1 MTGVLRLIGSPSQLS
16 YHLSISASTPSLRSN
31 ITCHVLFHGN
41 IHNNKNVKN
50 KNNNDNNNNKNN
62 TNNNN
67 NNNSTLT
74 TSIGFV
80 MERFVFTVTSSESG
94 SHVGRVLAVTSVE
107 DFFKNNNNINNKES
121 INNNKNNNNV
131 NKNNNNNNVN
141 KNNNNNNV
149 NKNNNIFYWLGEQS
163 RRVVAIANNTGDL
176 FLTSGLVP
184 QVGVTWC
191 AMMSRGVSWCYVV

>member
-16 YHLSISASTPSLRSN
+16 YHLSISASTPSLRSH

-67 NNNSTLT
+67 NNNSSTLT

-107 DFFKNNNNINNKES
+107 DFFKNNNNINNKKS
-121 INNNKNNNNV
+121 INNNK
-131 NKNNNNNNVN
+131 
-141 KNNNNNNV
+141 NNNNV